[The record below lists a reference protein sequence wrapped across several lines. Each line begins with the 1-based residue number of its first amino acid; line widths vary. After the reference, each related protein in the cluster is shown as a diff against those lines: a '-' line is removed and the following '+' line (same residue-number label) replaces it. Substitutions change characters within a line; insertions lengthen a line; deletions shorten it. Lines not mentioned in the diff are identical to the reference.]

1 MSNYAITVPQRL
13 SDLAHEVA
21 TEDLNSIVD
30 DILDEAGWSTLII
43 TSEKSKDEIL
53 EAVGDCL
60 CPQNVT
66 AEEIS

>member
-30 DILDEAGWSTLII
+30 DILDEAGWSTLVI
-43 TSEKSKDEIL
+43 TSEKTKDEIR
-53 EAVGDCL
+53 EAMSAYP
-60 CPQNVT
+60 CPENVT
-66 AEEIS
+66 VEEIS